1 MHFDWPFIKR
11 EKIQHALDK
20 HGEIVRKQEEKFW
33 RLKMEEIEEN
43 MQHEFQIERETF
55 RAEIRSLERRI
66 DSLSVFV
73 KKAEQKRI
81 DAVKMIKRSRV
92 VASSIA
98 AQVKDIVE
106 QDARSL
112 HEFLVIEDMAI
123 QNEVLFLRE
132 NAYEENK

>member
-1 MHFDWPFIKR
+1 MSCPFS
-11 EKIQHALDK
+11 
-20 HGEIVRKQEEKFW
+20 QEEKFW
-33 RLKMEEIEEN
+33 RLKIDEIEEN
-43 MQHEFQIERETF
+43 RQREFQIERETL

-73 KKAEQKRI
+73 KKAEQKRL

-123 QNEVLFLRE
+123 QNEVMFLKE
-132 NAYEENK
+132 NSYEENR

>member
-1 MHFDWPFIKR
+1 MNYTWPYIRR
-11 EKIQHALDK
+11 EKIQHALDH
-20 HGEIVRKQEEKFW
+20 HGEVVRKQEEKFW
-33 RLKMEEIEEN
+33 RLKIDEIEEN
-43 MQHEFQIERETF
+43 RQREFQIERETL

-73 KKAEQKRI
+73 KKAEQKRL

-123 QNEVLFLRE
+123 QNEVMFLKE
-132 NAYEENK
+132 NSYDETR